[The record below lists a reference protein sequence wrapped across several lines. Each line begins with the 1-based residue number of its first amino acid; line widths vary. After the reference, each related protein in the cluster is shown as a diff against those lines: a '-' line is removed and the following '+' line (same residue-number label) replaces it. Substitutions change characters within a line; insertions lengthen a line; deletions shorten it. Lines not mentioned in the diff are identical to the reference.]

1 MPVSAGMRVT
11 SLPTGLELASGT
23 IDKLELKGTSGINP
37 AVGATLETICTQGGI
52 RNILSSAEQLKIV
65 SSSTDDTNSGSGHAR
80 RVKIQG
86 IDGSGA
92 EAEERVELNG
102 QTALTT
108 VNSYRHVNN
117 IFVDKVG
124 SGGTVNAGTI
134 SVKNNAADTVL
145 YEIAALE
152 GQQQSS
158 SFSIPTNK
166 TGYLTTFMF
175 SAAGSAQVSI
185 WLNKAPDGSNV
196 FRQQLTTIVG
206 EGQGITYNLP
216 NPFPIPAGGII
227 EIRAKRLGSSDVA
240 VAADFQIILEAS

>member
-1 MPVSAGMRVT
+1 MPMSGGSQVT
-11 SLPTGLELASGT
+11 TLPTGLEVARGT

-37 AVGATLETICTQGGI
+37 TVGATLETICTQGGI
-52 RNILSSAEQLKIV
+52 RNVLSSAEQLKV
-65 SSSTDDTNSGSGHAR
+65 LSSDADDTNSGSGHAR

-92 EAEERVELNG
+92 FAEERVELNG
-102 QTALTT
+102 TAAVTT

-124 SGGTVNAGTI
+124 SGGTVNKGVI

-152 GQQQSS
+152 GQQQSA
-158 SFSIPTNK
+158 SFAIPAST
-166 TGYLTTFMF
+166 TGYLTTFMM
-175 SAAGSAQVSI
+175 SASGAAQVSI

-206 EGQGITYNLP
+206 DGQGVTYNLP
-216 NPFPIPAGGII
+216 TPFPIPAGGII
-227 EIRAKRLGSSDVA
+227 EFRAKRLGSSDVA
-240 VAADFQIILEAS
+240 VAADFQIIQESV